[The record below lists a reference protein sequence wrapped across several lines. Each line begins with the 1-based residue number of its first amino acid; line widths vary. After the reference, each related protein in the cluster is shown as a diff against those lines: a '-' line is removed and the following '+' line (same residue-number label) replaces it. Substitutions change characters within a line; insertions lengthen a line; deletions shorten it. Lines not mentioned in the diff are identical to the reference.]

1 MVQGIGPTG
10 SGSGGS
16 IKDLSAYQTYYP
28 MYQAYCQ
35 NVDDNLD
42 FEAWLIM
49 KGYIKNF
56 NQQVENYI
64 ETGNSKRDDE
74 SKNTIDSNHHLSNAT
89 GALYQS
95 VDDDTYYEF
104 DWESGTYR
112 VITDTDDV
120 ADALGM
126 PSGQNI
132 DLINLGYM
140 NAQIKDITFGNLDD
154 GQNSTTRD
162 LYGNYANV
170 TYTQQEFD
178 IHYILDALLMNP
190 NDPQYQ
196 IAKEVFDELCANT
209 SQWLPDADLEELNQI
224 AEEFGVNS
232 AEYKTRLQEILLANL
247 DQAQEWIEDH
257 SHVEYV
263 DEGILGSASDSTG
276 TNGTNGANGTTDG
289 TTGSTED
296 SSTTQDI
303 TSAYNKNSVLNDSGV
318 LSEYTKGT
326 WKSDLCSY
334 KDGGRDKDK
343 TASNAR
349 AVATDYA
356 TNILNAIETAL
367 INQLGEKCTE
377 EIKNY
382 ISTAKTNA
390 LTNTGNWQ
398 SIEWEGAFLSDKNR
412 GYFGKCNTKALVDD
426 FFNQFNSLC
435 QNNGKSTEEVAA
447 EQQAAQ
453 QQAAQQE
460 ETYKTLYQMDMFDV
474 ADEAGVDKDEDISV
488 VLTDNST
495 TRIKEKALEE
505 VLQPL
510 MNQIKSKLSGKGMS
524 DSEIETLLDSIGT
537 TTLNKV
543 NQWASSTSGYTTY
556 IIDTEKLISMF
567 ESDAKAAVKAKGYSF

>member
-28 MYQAYCQ
+28 MYEAYCQ
-35 NVDDNLD
+35 SVDDNLS

-64 ETGNSKRDDE
+64 ETGNEQRGDE
-74 SKNTIDSNHHLSNAT
+74 SKNTIDSNHHVSNGT

-104 DWESGTYR
+104 DWESGTYK
-112 VITDTDDV
+112 VITDKEDI

-126 PSGQNI
+126 PSGHNI
-132 DLINLGYM
+132 DMINLGYM
-140 NAQIKDITFGNLDD
+140 NAEITDITFGNLDD

-170 TYTQQEFD
+170 SYTQQEFD

-196 IAKEVFDELCANT
+196 IAKEIFDELCAST
-209 SQWLPDADLEELNQI
+209 SQWLPDSDLEELNQI

-247 DQAQEWIEDH
+247 DQAQEWVDDH
-257 SHVEYV
+257 AHVEYV
-263 DEGILGSASDSTG
+263 DEGTLGSASDSTG
-276 TNGTNGANGTTDG
+276 TNGTTGTGDG
-289 TTGSTED
+289 TEGS
-296 SSTTQDI
+296 SSTDVS
-303 TSAYNKNSVLNDSGV
+303 SAYNKSSVLDAAGV
-318 LSEYTKGT
+318 LGAYNNGTYKGNVHYLHDNGEAGKYEGTSYGGAAWTKARDEGRAYGT
-326 WKSDLCSY
+326 QALD
-334 KDGGRDKDK
+334 
-343 TASNAR
+343 
-349 AVATDYA
+349 AVASQLA
-356 TNILNAIETAL
+356 S
-367 INQLGEKCTE
+367 QLGDQCTE
-377 EIKNY
+377 EISNY
-382 ISTAKTNA
+382 ISQAKNTALSNDSYFSPEWKKW
-390 LTNTGNWQ
+390 TGSGKGRKGW
-398 SIEWEGAFLSDKNR
+398 
-412 GYFGKCNTKALVDD
+412 YPKCNTQALIDA
-426 FFNQFNSLC
+426 FFAEFDALC
-435 QNNGKSTEEVAA
+435 KNNGKTSEEVAA

-453 QQAAQQE
+453 QQAEQQKE
-460 ETYKTLYQMDMFDV
+460 VYKTLYETDMF
-474 ADEAGVDKDEDISV
+474 AAAEEAGVDKDEDISV

-524 DSEIETLLDSIGT
+524 DSEIEKILDGIAT
-537 TTLNKV
+537 TTLSKTS
-543 NQWASSTSGYTTY
+543 QWASTSNYSTYT
-556 IIDTEKLISMF
+556 IDTEKLISIF
-567 ESDAKAAVKAKGYSF
+567 ESDVKSAVKAKGYSF

>member
-28 MYQAYCQ
+28 MYEAYCQ
-35 NVDDNLD
+35 SVDDNLS

-64 ETGNSKRDDE
+64 ETGNEKRGDE
-74 SKNTIDSNHHLSNAT
+74 SKNTIDSNHHVSNGT

-104 DWESGTYR
+104 DWESGTYK
-112 VITDTDDV
+112 VLTDKEDI

-126 PSGQNI
+126 PSGHNI
-132 DLINLGYM
+132 DMINLGYM
-140 NAQIKDITFGNLDD
+140 NAEITDITFGNLDD

-170 TYTQQEFD
+170 SYTQQEFD

-196 IAKEVFDELCANT
+196 IAKEIFDELCAST
-209 SQWLPDADLEELNQI
+209 SQWLPDSDLEELNQI

-247 DQAQEWIEDH
+247 DQAQEWVDDH
-257 SHVEYV
+257 AHVEYV
-263 DEGILGSASDSTG
+263 DEGTLGSASDSTG
-276 TNGTNGANGTTDG
+276 TNGTTG
-289 TTGSTED
+289 TGSTEGTEGS
-296 SSTTQDI
+296 SSTDVSDVS
-303 TSAYNKNSVLNDSGV
+303 SAYDKNSILNDSGV

-326 WKSDLCSY
+326 WISELNRYCDN
-334 KDGGRDKDK
+334 GRDTGRTNDAAKAD
-343 TASNAR
+343 AI
-349 AVATDYA
+349 DYA
-356 TNILNAIETAL
+356 TNILNSIEATL
-367 INQLGEKCTE
+367 ITQLGEKCTE
-377 EIKNY
+377 EVKNY
-382 ISTAKTNA
+382 IAQAKTTA
-390 LTNTGNWQ
+390 LGNQ
-398 SIEWEGAFLSDKNR
+398 SWLSTEWKGAFLSKQR
-412 GYFGKCNTKALVDD
+412 GYYGKCNTKALVDA
-426 FFNQFNSLC
+426 FFAEFDALC
-435 QNNGKSTEEVAA
+435 KNNGKTSEEVAA

-453 QQAAQQE
+453 QQAEQQKE
-460 ETYKTLYQMDMFDV
+460 AYKTLYETDMF
-474 ADEAGVDKDEDISV
+474 AAAEEAGVDKDEDISV

-524 DSEIETLLDSIGT
+524 DSEIEKILDGIAT
-537 TTLNKV
+537 TTLSKTS
-543 NQWASSTSGYTTY
+543 QWASTSNYSTYT
-556 IIDTEKLISMF
+556 IDTEKLISIF
-567 ESDAKAAVKAKGYSF
+567 ESDVKSAVKAKGYSF

>member
-1 MVQGIGPTG
+1 MVQGIGSTG

-28 MYQAYCQ
+28 MYEAYCQ
-35 NVDDNLD
+35 SVDDNLS

-64 ETGNSKRDDE
+64 ETGNEKRGDE
-74 SKNTIDSNHHLSNAT
+74 SKNTIDSNHHVSNGT

-104 DWESGTYR
+104 DWESGTYK
-112 VITDTDDV
+112 VITDKEDI

-126 PSGQNI
+126 PSGHNI
-132 DLINLGYM
+132 DMINLGYM
-140 NAQIKDITFGNLDD
+140 NAEITDITFGNLDD

-170 TYTQQEFD
+170 SYTQQEFD

-196 IAKEVFDELCANT
+196 IAKEIFDELCAST
-209 SQWLPDADLEELNQI
+209 SQWLPDSDLEELNQI

-247 DQAQEWIEDH
+247 DQAQEWVADV
-257 SHVEYV
+257 S
-263 DEGILGSASDSTG
+263 
-276 TNGTNGANGTTDG
+276 
-289 TTGSTED
+289 
-296 SSTTQDI
+296 
-303 TSAYNKNSVLNDSGV
+303 SAYDKNSILNDSGV

-326 WKSDLCSY
+326 WISELNRYCDN
-334 KDGGRDKDK
+334 GRDTGRTNDAAKAD
-343 TASNAR
+343 AI
-349 AVATDYA
+349 DYA
-356 TNILNAIETAL
+356 TNILNSIEATL
-367 INQLGEKCTE
+367 ITQLGEKCTE
-377 EIKNY
+377 EVKNY
-382 ISTAKTNA
+382 IAQAKTTA
-390 LTNTGNWQ
+390 LGNQ
-398 SIEWEGAFLSDKNR
+398 SWLSTEWKGAFLSKKR
-412 GYFGKCNTKALVDD
+412 GYYGKCNTKALVDA
-426 FFNQFNSLC
+426 FFAEFDALC
-435 QNNGKSTEEVAA
+435 KNNGKTSEEVAA

-453 QQAAQQE
+453 QQAEQQKE
-460 ETYKTLYQMDMFDV
+460 VYKTLYETDMF
-474 ADEAGVDKDEDISV
+474 AAAEEAGVDKDEDISV

-524 DSEIETLLDSIGT
+524 DSEIEKILDGIAT
-537 TTLNKV
+537 TTLSKTS
-543 NQWASSTSGYTTY
+543 QWASTSNYSTYT
-556 IIDTEKLISMF
+556 IDTEKLISIF
-567 ESDAKAAVKAKGYSF
+567 ESDVKSAVKAKGYSF

>member
-28 MYQAYCQ
+28 MYEAYCQ
-35 NVDDNLD
+35 SVDDNLS

-64 ETGNSKRDDE
+64 ETGNEKRGDE
-74 SKNTIDSNHHLSNAT
+74 SKNTIDSNHHVSNGT

-104 DWESGTYR
+104 DWESGTYK
-112 VITDTDDV
+112 VITDKEDI

-126 PSGQNI
+126 PSGHNI
-132 DLINLGYM
+132 DMINLGYM
-140 NAQIKDITFGNLDD
+140 NAEITDITFGNLDD

-170 TYTQQEFD
+170 SYTQQEFD

-209 SQWLPDADLEELNQI
+209 SQWLPDSDLEELNQI

-247 DQAQEWIEDH
+247 DQAQEWVDDH
-257 SHVEYV
+257 AHVEYV
-263 DEGILGSASDSTG
+263 DEGTLGSASDSTPATG
-276 TNGTNGANGTTDG
+276 TEGTTGTTDG
-289 TTGSTED
+289 TEGS
-296 SSTTQDI
+296 SSTDVS
-303 TSAYNKNSVLNDSGV
+303 SAYNKSSVLDACG
-318 LSEYTKGT
+318 LLGEYNNGT
-326 WKSDLCSY
+326 HVGSTHY
-334 KDGGRDKDK
+334 FKDNGEKNNSWNNTPNTQNAAR
-343 TASNAR
+343 TEAR
-349 AVATDYA
+349 AYGTQVLDTISSQLASS
-356 TNILNAIETAL
+356 
-367 INQLGEKCTE
+367 LGEQCTE
-377 EIKNY
+377 EIANY
-382 ISTAKTNA
+382 ISLAK
-390 LTNTGNWQ
+390 NTVLGDN
-398 SIEWEGAFLSDKNR
+398 SYFTIDKKPWKSCKDSK
-412 GYFGKCNTKALVDD
+412 GWIGKCNTKALVDA
-426 FFNQFNSLC
+426 FFAEFDALC
-435 QNNGKSTEEVAA
+435 KNNGKTSEEVAA

-453 QQAAQQE
+453 QQAEQQKE
-460 ETYKTLYQMDMFDV
+460 VYKTLYETDMFAAAED
-474 ADEAGVDKDEDISV
+474 ADVDKNEDVSV

-524 DSEIETLLDSIGT
+524 DSEIEKILDGIAT
-537 TTLNKV
+537 TTLSKTS
-543 NQWASSTSGYTTY
+543 QWASTSNYSTYT
-556 IIDTEKLISMF
+556 IDTEKLISIF
-567 ESDAKAAVKAKGYSF
+567 ESDVKSAVKAKGYSF

>member
-28 MYQAYCQ
+28 MYEAYCQ
-35 NVDDNLD
+35 NVDDNLS

-64 ETGNSKRDDE
+64 ETGNEQRGDE
-74 SKNTIDSNHHLSNAT
+74 SKNTIDSNHHVSNGT

-104 DWESGTYR
+104 DWESGTYK
-112 VITDTDDV
+112 VITDKEDI

-126 PSGQNI
+126 PSGHNI
-132 DLINLGYM
+132 DMINLGYM
-140 NAQIKDITFGNLDD
+140 NAEITDITFGNLDD

-170 TYTQQEFD
+170 SYTQQEFD

-196 IAKEVFDELCANT
+196 IAKEIFDELCAST
-209 SQWLPDADLEELNQI
+209 SQWLPDSDLEELNQI

-247 DQAQEWIEDH
+247 DQAQEWVDDH
-257 SHVEYV
+257 AHVEYV
-263 DEGILGSASDSTG
+263 DEGTLGSASDSTG
-276 TNGTNGANGTTDG
+276 TNGTTG
-289 TTGSTED
+289 TGSTEGTEG
-296 SSTTQDI
+296 SSTTDVSSAYDKSSVLDAAGALGAYTQGTYKTGLHSKKDNNKNWDQAK
-303 TSAYNKNSVLNDSGV
+303 TSAENEVIQYATSLLDS
-318 LSEYTKGT
+318 
-326 WKSDLCSY
+326 
-334 KDGGRDKDK
+334 
-343 TASNAR
+343 
-349 AVATDYA
+349 VAT
-356 TNILNAIETAL
+356 AL
-367 INQLGEKCTE
+367 ASQLGEECTE
-377 EIKNY
+377 EISNY
-382 ISTAKTNA
+382 ISQAKTTA
-390 LTNTGNWQ
+390 LGNKGSWL
-398 SIEWEGAFLSDKNR
+398 STESTDYNFWKGAKNK
-412 GYFGKCNTKALVDD
+412 GYYGKCNSKALIDA
-426 FFNQFNSLC
+426 FFAEFDTLC
-435 QNNGKSTEEVAA
+435 KNNGKTSEEVAA

-453 QQAAQQE
+453 QQAEQQKE
-460 ETYKTLYQMDMFDV
+460 VYKTLYETDIFAAAED
-474 ADEAGVDKDEDISV
+474 ADVDKNEDVSV

-524 DSEIETLLDSIGT
+524 DSEIEKILDGIAT
-537 TTLNKV
+537 TTLSKTS
-543 NQWASSTSGYTTY
+543 QWASTSNYSTYT
-556 IIDTEKLISMF
+556 IDTEKLISIF
-567 ESDAKAAVKAKGYSF
+567 ESDVKSAVKAKGYSF